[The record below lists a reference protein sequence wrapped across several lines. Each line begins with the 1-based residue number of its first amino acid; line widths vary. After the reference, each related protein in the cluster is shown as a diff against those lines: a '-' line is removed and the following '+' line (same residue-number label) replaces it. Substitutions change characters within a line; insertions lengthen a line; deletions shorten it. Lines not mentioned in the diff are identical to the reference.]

1 MILFTL
7 ILLKNFYQCLLKY
20 ILSTLYVGQEI
31 INKIDFFHQQT
42 SITYINLAKDF
53 IKGILL
59 KIVDKRNI
67 KDTECWIRNHKLNKS
82 CFKCYMKNYHKR
94 YLPCLDKN
102 TL

>member
-59 KIVDKRNI
+59 KIVDK
-67 KDTECWIRNHKLNKS
+67 KK
-82 CFKCYMKNYHKR
+82 YQR
-94 YLPCLDKN
+94 YWMLDKKYE
-102 TL
+102 TKQILL

>member
-31 INKIDFFHQQT
+31 IEKIDFFHQQT
-42 SITYINLAKDF
+42 PITYINLAKDF

-59 KIVDKRNI
+59 KIVDEK
-67 KDTECWIRNHKLNKS
+67 K
-82 CFKCYMKNYHKR
+82 YQR
-94 YLPCLDKN
+94 Y
-102 TL
+102 